1 MMRRILISALITVL
15 LCGCT
20 ARGSDFRMLVDQKLS
35 DALSCGLQQPS
46 FMKDSY
52 AYYVSPYIGR
62 IDATATS
69 NTFSY
74 NGTQFVMNLRVP
86 DIINRKYYSGGSDV
100 LMPVSAGR
108 SLLESSGQYED
119 YLGIRQPYSVR
130 VSGLDTGVLVETRTA
145 YMDFSSVC
153 RKEDAPDLIGEILKI
168 ARTVKPEEEQILS
181 LYSTRESISFT
192 GETIT
197 LFENIA
203 PENGSIEELFIEANS
218 AGEKVDHLIDDEP
231 AEDDYGIPDE

>member
-1 MMRRILISALITVL
+1 MRRILIAAMTAVM

-20 ARGSDFRMLVDQKLS
+20 MRGSDFNVLVDQKIS
-35 DALSCGLQQPS
+35 EALSCGLQQPS

-74 NGTQFVMNLRVP
+74 SGTQFVMNLRVP
-86 DIINRKYYSGGSDV
+86 DIINRKYYAQGSDA
-100 LMPVSAGR
+100 LMPVAAGR
-108 SLLESSGQYED
+108 RMLERSGQYED
-119 YLGIRQPYSVR
+119 YLGAKLAYSVR
-130 VSGLDTGVLVETRTA
+130 VSDLSGSVLTEVRTA

-153 RKEDAPDLIGEILKI
+153 RKEDAPDLICEMLKI

-203 PENGSIEELFIEANS
+203 PENGSIEELFVEANS
-218 AGEKVDHLIDDEP
+218 AGERVDHLIDDEP
-231 AEDDYGIPDE
+231 GEDDYDIPDE